1 MASAGTFSTSASLSG
16 SCTARADRA
25 ALPAL
30 SLSQRVP
37 LPNLPRPVN
46 GARVRRCRALALLVA
61 EELDR
66 PLELRSLD
74 LEPRVHLGI
83 DRTEHGLLDARADN
97 RHAVAAH
104 EHAIAPSESA
114 GERGAKWA
122 VAHQEVVLLA
132 HFADVPDRC
141 AGPKERTHVVDGPQ
155 LGLRH
160 AERDD
165 GGRMAVHHR
174 HHLRPR
180 AEDLAVDVALDKA
193 LALVAARR
201 FAVGV
206 PFDKVRRGDERGGAG
221 ARHDEMVRPLIAP
234 RAHVAVG
241 VEHAVLGEDAARGD
255 EVVDERLAG
264 SDFLHWVRISLRCVE
279 KM

>member
-16 SCTARADRA
+16 SCTARADKA
-25 ALPAL
+25 ALHGLP
-30 SLSQRVP
+30 LSQRIA
-37 LPNLPRPVN
+37 LPNLPRPLDRP
-46 GARVRRCRALALLVA
+46 RVRRRRALALLVA

-83 DRTEHGLLDARADN
+83 DRTEHGLLDARADH

-104 EHAIAPSESA
+104 QHAIALSESA
-114 GERGAKWA
+114 GERGAERA

-132 HFADVPDRC
+132 HFADVPDRST
-141 AGPKERTHVVDGPQ
+141 GPEEGAHVIDGPQ
-155 LGLRH
+155 PGLRH

-206 PFDKVRRGDERGGAG
+206 PFD
-221 ARHDEMVRPLIAP
+221 
-234 RAHVAVG
+234 
-241 VEHAVLGEDAARGD
+241 
-255 EVVDERLAG
+255 
-264 SDFLHWVRISLRCVE
+264 
-279 KM
+279 